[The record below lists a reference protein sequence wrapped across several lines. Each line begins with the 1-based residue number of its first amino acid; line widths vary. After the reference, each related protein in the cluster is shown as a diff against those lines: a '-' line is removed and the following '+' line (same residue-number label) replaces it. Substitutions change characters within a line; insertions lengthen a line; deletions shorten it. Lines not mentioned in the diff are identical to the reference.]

1 MWWRKLKSEKWRIRN
16 HRSHQEERG
25 GLCLLPGCVFWVN
38 PLFPAV
44 LRLKARALCALGQC
58 FTTESCILSPLVLF
72 LRVVN
77 SLDLKL
83 ALVKPGTVGLPALWR
98 LTRTLPGLHIYSDV
112 FCIHFFTSQPSGWF
126 RASGPSCWST
136 LWQGEATCC
145 IAARDCHLVGLLSRS
160 LATPALGKA
169 VSRRH
174 LVEEWQHGLLFL
186 LLHHT

>member
-1 MWWRKLKSEKWRIRN
+1 M
-16 HRSHQEERG
+16 
-25 GLCLLPGCVFWVN
+25 LLGCVFWVN

-58 FTTESCILSPLVLF
+58 FTTELYPQPFGFIF
-72 LRVVN
+72 KDVN

-83 ALVKPGTVGLPALWR
+83 ALVKPATVGLPALWR
-98 LTRTLPGLHIYSDV
+98 LTRTLPGLHIYSDL
-112 FCIHFFTSQPSGWF
+112 FWIHFFTSQPSGWF

-136 LWQGEATCC
+136 LWQGEVACC

-174 LVEEWQHGLLFL
+174 LVEEWQRGLLFL
-186 LLHHT
+186 LLYHT